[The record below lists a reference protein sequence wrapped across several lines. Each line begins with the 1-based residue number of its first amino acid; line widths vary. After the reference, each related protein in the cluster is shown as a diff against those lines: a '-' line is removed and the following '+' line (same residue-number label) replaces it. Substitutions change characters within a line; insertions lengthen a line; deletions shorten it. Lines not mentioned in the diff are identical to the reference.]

1 MCWLDK
7 GACRWMVRWG
17 LATLKCLNTTIFN
30 QNLYGNSH
38 CLCLLRHL
46 ACIVILHHMSVWIH
60 RWKAWE
66 MALLVHTLRDHR
78 DDVNGCALSATLL
91 ATCSGDKTIRVY
103 SLSDFCELPFS
114 PLSGHGY
121 GVHSCCFSSCGKYLA
136 TCSTDAT
143 VIIWDMDTG
152 EIFLKYEHPD
162 RSPVRVCALAPDTS
176 LVLSGASDGTV
187 ALWDFLSATLRR
199 WPHGILILSC

>member
-1 MCWLDK
+1 MEK
-7 GACRWMVRWG
+7 SVIGVRDLNPLG
-17 LATLKCLNTTIFN
+17 VATHKNTPSATSI
-30 QNLYGNSH
+30 

-46 ACIVILHHMSVWIH
+46 VCIIILHHISVWIH
-60 RWKAWE
+60 RWITVE
-66 MALLVHTLRDHR
+66 MTLVHTLRHHR

-91 ATCSGDKTIRVY
+91 ATCSGDKTVRVY

-121 GVHSCCFSSCGKYLA
+121 GVHSCCFSGCGKYLA
-136 TCSTDAT
+136 SCSTDAT
-143 VIIWDMDTG
+143 VIIWDMDIG
-152 EIFLKYEHPD
+152 EIFLKFEHPG

-187 ALWDFLSATLRR
+187 ALWEFQSTRLRR
-199 WPHGILILSC
+199 

>member
-1 MCWLDK
+1 MEDIFFVCAGHMQMK
-7 GACRWMVRWG
+7 GEMGVRDLNLLG
-17 LATLKCLNTTIFN
+17 VATHKSIVR
-30 QNLYGNSH
+30 Q
-38 CLCLLRHL
+38 LLL
-46 ACIVILHHMSVWIH
+46 PVFTAPSCVYNYIASYFVWIN
-60 RWKAWE
+60 RWIAVE
-66 MALLVHTLRDHR
+66 MTLVHTLRHHR

-121 GVHSCCFSSCGKYLA
+121 GVHSCCFSGCGKYLA
-136 TCSTDAT
+136 SCSTDAT

-152 EIFLKYEHPD
+152 EIFQQYEHPG

-187 ALWDFLSATLRR
+187 ALWDFQSTRLRR
-199 WPHGILILSC
+199 